1 MSQDE
6 FPETHPGSLDE
17 AALLQSFRNLSE
29 DQRKI
34 ALQAV
39 EKLVEAR
46 EQGGLEGAL
55 DQLIKAAE
63 RKLSQEEG
71 KKLAESILLMA
82 SKNDWMAVLNLIGR
96 SVLH

>member
-6 FPETHPGSLDE
+6 LPETHPGSLDE

-63 RKLSQEEG
+63 RKLSQDEG